1 METATVLGNAP
12 LKLRTRNFAGVVHE
26 SIDFEEDYDLPSDE
40 DEVRR
45 LIKLNGMIGVDSN
58 IGELL

>member
-12 LKLRTRNFAGVVHE
+12 LKVRSRKSAGAAHE
-26 SIDFEEDYDLPSDE
+26 LIDFEEDYDLPSDE

-45 LIKLNGMIGVDSN
+45 FIKLNGMIGVDSN
-58 IGELL
+58 ISELL